1 VLYSFRMVINF
12 VDSRLRFGNTQVN
25 LVLLSA
31 CTIIFNFQFSIFNF
45 ILTFAGVMKAIRCA
59 VIDDEPLALG
69 LMASYVKK
77 TPFLELVG
85 SYSSAVQAMQELQQ
99 TPADLLFLDIQMP
112 ELNGLDFSRMVPP
125 QTRIVFTTAFDQY
138 AIDGYRVNAL
148 DYLLK
153 PISYP
158 NFLQAASKAQEWFKL
173 VEQTQAS
180 PQGKEEEVESIFV
193 KSEYKQVQVML
204 DDILW
209 IEGLKDYIKIYE
221 EGQDKPLLS
230 LMSMKSME
238 ELLPSHRFMRVHRS
252 FIVNKSKIRVVEHNR
267 IVFGKTYIPVG
278 DSYKDDFLVF
288 LSERS
293 LGKK

>member
-1 VLYSFRMVINF
+1 MAN
-12 VDSRLRFGNTQVN
+12 
-25 LVLLSA
+25 
-31 CTIIFNFQFSIFNF
+31 
-45 ILTFAGVMKAIRCA
+45 IRCA

-85 SYSSAVQAMQELQQ
+85 SYNSAIQAMQELQK

-158 NFLQAASKAQEWFKL
+158 NFLQAAQKAQEWFKL
-173 VEQTQAS
+173 VEQGQ
-180 PQGKEEEVESIFV
+180 QGAAEEVQSIFV

-204 DDILW
+204 DDILY

-221 EGQDKPLLS
+221 EGHEKPLLS

-238 ELLPSHRFMRVHRS
+238 EMLPSQRFMRVHRS
-252 FIVNKSKIRVVEHNR
+252 YIVQKSKIRVVEHNR

-278 DSYKDDFLVF
+278 DSYKDEFLNY
-288 LSERS
+288 LNERS
-293 LGKK
+293 TVKR

>member
-1 VLYSFRMVINF
+1 MAN
-12 VDSRLRFGNTQVN
+12 
-25 LVLLSA
+25 
-31 CTIIFNFQFSIFNF
+31 
-45 ILTFAGVMKAIRCA
+45 IRCA

-85 SYSSAVQAMQELQQ
+85 SYSSAIQAMNELPNH
-99 TPADLLFLDIQMP
+99 PADLLFLDIQMP

-125 QTRIVFTTAFDQY
+125 QTRVVFTTAFDQY

-158 NFLQAASKAQEWFKL
+158 NFLQAAQKAQEWFKL
-173 VEQTQAS
+173 VEQKTQEN
-180 PQGKEEEVESIFV
+180 EEPESIFV

-204 DDILW
+204 DDILY

-221 EGQDKPLLS
+221 EGHEKPLLS

-238 ELLPSHRFMRVHRS
+238 ELLPSNRFLRVHRS
-252 FIVNKSKIRVVEHNR
+252 YIVQKSKIRVVEHNR
-267 IVFGKTYIPVG
+267 IVFGKVYIPVG
-278 DSYKDDFLVF
+278 DSYKEEFQTFLN
-288 LSERS
+288 ERS
-293 LGKK
+293 SVKR